1 MPTAPITRNEQTRSG
16 DMDDS
21 DEAEEDGF
29 VGADSN
35 GPQVIPRSKCTC
47 SRQYDTLRT
56 SVSGFVFTMLGRWA
70 LGQGVY

>member
-1 MPTAPITRNEQTRSG
+1 MPTNSITRNEQTRSG

-35 GPQVIPRSKCTC
+35 GPQVNLSTKMECPRTTTYC
-47 SRQYDTLRT
+47 LRVLALVT
-56 SVSGFVFTMLGRWA
+56 AVPGRA
-70 LGQGVY
+70 VKY